1 MGFLDRLVAR
11 DHRMA
16 AEKRDTAEW
25 HGKTYESASEK
36 AARKDKARAEKNAV
50 REAEDSRQRRKAHR
64 ESWVR
69 EREATERETQR
80 RRFW

>member
-25 HGKTYESASEK
+25 RGDAYESASEK
-36 AARKDKARAEKNAV
+36 AARKDKERADKAAARE
-50 REAEDSRQRRKAHR
+50 EADSRQRARGHR
-64 ESWVR
+64 RSLAKQDAK
-69 EREATERETQR
+69 ERRNDFR
-80 RRFW
+80 RW